1 MSKKK
6 SISLIVIVAIICS
19 VLSSL
24 LTVVIVN
31 KTGILNGTTSTSQG
45 TSSKIVV
52 SSDKST
58 NVYQAVS
65 EKAKPSVVGI
75 TTTTISSDNMFS
87 MPTESTGVGTG
98 IIVDSNGYI
107 LTNSHV
113 ISDGKAKSVNVL
125 FKDGSSIDG
134 HVLWY
139 DSQLDLAIVKV
150 NKTGLTAAELG
161 DSDKV
166 QIGDISIAIG
176 NPYGLDL
183 AGTVTQGIIS
193 GLDRTISTEE
203 TTMTG
208 LIQTDASINAGNS
221 GGPLLNS
228 SGEVI
233 GINTAKASEGEGL
246 GFSIPINT
254 AKPIIESIIKNDIY
268 NSLIPENKTL
278 KDIKIIDYFPAEI
291 INNLQEKLLEKDKQL
306 SSLKTLL
313 QDISKD
319 YDKSSE
325 EIKSIKDTLETKE
338 NLIIEYKEKIDTL
351 TSLVTEYREYKEDYL
366 NLKSKYESSLQK
378 NSDIQYELK
387 ELRLEKSNL
396 EKTIEIINNQLQEY
410 KDNINQIKLEHKESI
425 AEKNNEIN
433 KMQKDFEEHL
443 LKENEKLEPFIRGRK
458 SSYCYKYIIL
468 YYTCKTNSI
477 LYIR

>member
-6 SISLIVIVAIICS
+6 SISLVVIVAIICS
-19 VLSSL
+19 ILSSL
-24 LTVVIVN
+24 LTVVVVN
-31 KTGILNGTTSTSQG
+31 KTGILNGTTNSVKG
-45 TSSKIVV
+45 TSSQIVV
-52 SSDKST
+52 SNEKGT

-75 TTTTISSDNMFS
+75 TTTTLSSDNMFS

-113 ISDGKAKSVNVL
+113 ISDGQAKTVNVL
-125 FKDGSSIDG
+125 FSDGSTIDG
-134 HVLWY
+134 EVYWY

-193 GLDRTISTEE
+193 GLDRTISTSE

-208 LIQTDASINAGNS
+208 LIQTDASINSGNS

-228 SGEVI
+228 SGQVI

-246 GFSIPINT
+246 GFAIPINT
-254 AKPIIESIIKNDIY
+254 AKPIIESIIQKGSYEKVTLGIKGTDASKYAQYSKQQLSTDEGVYVAEVVSGSAADSAGIKSGDIITKIDSTNLSVMSDLTKNLY
-268 NSLIPENKTL
+268 NYTKGDSATLTINRDGKEMTL
-278 KDIKIIDYFPAEI
+278 KVKF
-291 INNLQEKLLEKDKQL
+291 
-306 SSLKTLL
+306 
-313 QDISKD
+313 
-319 YDKSSE
+319 
-325 EIKSIKDTLETKE
+325 
-338 NLIIEYKEKIDTL
+338 
-351 TSLVTEYREYKEDYL
+351 
-366 NLKSKYESSLQK
+366 
-378 NSDIQYELK
+378 
-387 ELRLEKSNL
+387 
-396 EKTIEIINNQLQEY
+396 
-410 KDNINQIKLEHKESI
+410 
-425 AEKNNEIN
+425 
-433 KMQKDFEEHL
+433 
-443 LKENEKLEPFIRGRK
+443 
-458 SSYCYKYIIL
+458 
-468 YYTCKTNSI
+468 
-477 LYIR
+477 

>member
-75 TTTTISSDNMFS
+75 TTTTVSSDNMFS

-125 FKDGSSIDG
+125 FNDGSSIDG
-134 HVLWY
+134 QVLWY

-150 NKTGLTAAELG
+150 NKTGLTPAELG

-166 QIGDISIAIG
+166 SIGDISIAIG
-176 NPYGLDL
+176 NPLGLEL
-183 AGTVTQGIIS
+183 QRTVTQGIIS
-193 GLDRTISTEE
+193 GLDRTITTENA
-203 TTMTG
+203 TMTG
-208 LIQTDASINAGNS
+208 LIQTDASINSGNS
-221 GGPLLNS
+221 GGPLLNE
-228 SGEVI
+228 SGQVI
-233 GINTAKASEGEGL
+233 GINTAKTSEGESL
-246 GFSIPINT
+246 GFAIPINQ
-254 AKPIIESIIKNDIY
+254 AKSIIQSVIKDGSY
-268 NSLIPENKTL
+268 EKVTL
-278 KDIKIIDYFPAEI
+278 GIKGYDASTYAAYAQAQGQQVTTDEGVYVAEVVSGSAA
-291 INNLQEKLLEKDKQL
+291 EKAG
-306 SSLKTLL
+306 
-313 QDISKD
+313 
-319 YDKSSE
+319 
-325 EIKSIKDTLETKE
+325 IKSGDIIVKIGDTK
-338 NLIIEYKEKIDTL
+338 L
-351 TSLVTEYREYKEDYL
+351 TSMSDLTKSLYTYKSGNSTKIVVNRDGKEETLNVT
-366 NLKSKYESSLQK
+366 
-378 NSDIQYELK
+378 
-387 ELRLEKSNL
+387 
-396 EKTIEIINNQLQEY
+396 
-410 KDNINQIKLEHKESI
+410 
-425 AEKNNEIN
+425 
-433 KMQKDFEEHL
+433 F
-443 LKENEKLEPFIRGRK
+443 
-458 SSYCYKYIIL
+458 
-468 YYTCKTNSI
+468 
-477 LYIR
+477 

>member
-24 LTVVIVN
+24 LTVVVVN

-75 TTTTISSDNMFS
+75 TTTTLSSDNMFS

-113 ISDGKAKSVNVL
+113 ISDGQAKTVNVL
-125 FKDGSSIDG
+125 FSDGSTIDG
-134 HVLWY
+134 EVYWY

-166 QIGDISIAIG
+166 QIGDISVAIG

-193 GLDRTISTEE
+193 GLDRTIQTEKE
-203 TTMTG
+203 TMTG
-208 LIQTDASINAGNS
+208 LMQTDASINPGNS
-221 GGPLLNS
+221 GGPLLNEK
-228 SGEVI
+228 GQVI
-233 GINTAKASEGEGL
+233 GINSAKVSSAEGI

-254 AKPIIESIIKNDIY
+254 AKPIIEQVIKSGNFEKVTLGIKGIDVTTFESSTGTDLAADEGVYIVEVVSDTPAQKSGIQAGDVIVKVGNDETPTMTD
-268 NSLIPENKTL
+268 LNKVLYKYKSGQST
-278 KDIKIIDYFPAEI
+278 KVTVNRSGKEVTVDIKF
-291 INNLQEKLLEKDKQL
+291 
-306 SSLKTLL
+306 
-313 QDISKD
+313 
-319 YDKSSE
+319 
-325 EIKSIKDTLETKE
+325 
-338 NLIIEYKEKIDTL
+338 
-351 TSLVTEYREYKEDYL
+351 
-366 NLKSKYESSLQK
+366 
-378 NSDIQYELK
+378 
-387 ELRLEKSNL
+387 
-396 EKTIEIINNQLQEY
+396 
-410 KDNINQIKLEHKESI
+410 
-425 AEKNNEIN
+425 
-433 KMQKDFEEHL
+433 
-443 LKENEKLEPFIRGRK
+443 
-458 SSYCYKYIIL
+458 
-468 YYTCKTNSI
+468 
-477 LYIR
+477 

>member
-6 SISLIVIVAIICS
+6 SISLVVIVAIICS
-19 VLSSL
+19 ILSSL
-24 LTVVIVN
+24 LTVVVVN
-31 KTGILNGTTSTSQG
+31 KTGILNGTTNSVKG
-45 TSSKIVV
+45 TSSQIVV
-52 SSDKST
+52 SNEKGT

-75 TTTTISSDNMFS
+75 TTTTLSSDNMFS

-113 ISDGKAKSVNVL
+113 ISDGQAKTVNVL
-125 FKDGSSIDG
+125 FSDGSTIDG
-134 HVLWY
+134 EVYWY

-193 GLDRTISTEE
+193 GLDRTISTSE

-208 LIQTDASINAGNS
+208 LIQTDASINSGNS

-228 SGEVI
+228 SGQVI

-246 GFSIPINT
+246 GFAIPINT
-254 AKPIIESIIKNDIY
+254 AKPIIESIIQKGSYEKVTLGIKGTDASKYAQYSKQQLSTDEGVYVAEVVSGSAAESAGIKSGDIITKIDSTNLSVMSDLTKNLY
-268 NSLIPENKTL
+268 NYTKGDSATLTINRDGKEMTL
-278 KDIKIIDYFPAEI
+278 KVKF
-291 INNLQEKLLEKDKQL
+291 
-306 SSLKTLL
+306 
-313 QDISKD
+313 
-319 YDKSSE
+319 
-325 EIKSIKDTLETKE
+325 
-338 NLIIEYKEKIDTL
+338 
-351 TSLVTEYREYKEDYL
+351 
-366 NLKSKYESSLQK
+366 
-378 NSDIQYELK
+378 
-387 ELRLEKSNL
+387 
-396 EKTIEIINNQLQEY
+396 
-410 KDNINQIKLEHKESI
+410 
-425 AEKNNEIN
+425 
-433 KMQKDFEEHL
+433 
-443 LKENEKLEPFIRGRK
+443 
-458 SSYCYKYIIL
+458 
-468 YYTCKTNSI
+468 
-477 LYIR
+477 